1 MEETISQSF
10 SHSRA
15 PSDCMASASHF
26 VRTRP
31 NHAVR
36 TQQTRPEISEINW
49 RLLTIL
55 LHLPRSL
62 AVHHGVDSIASR
74 AAAFAVLALIMRVVI
89 ASIAMSPGRAE
100 ACMRYGNTCATF
112 LITGQQDVNKPV
124 PGPGARWGAS
134 SPPPPLLFFAFPSP
148 SPSHSLS
155 PPFLPSS
162 LTSPHSLPYTF
173 LSPHPLPFSS
183 LK

>member
-89 ASIAMSPGRAE
+89 GSIAMSPGRAE

-134 SPPPPLLFFAFPSP
+134 SPPPPSSFSLFLLLHLLILFLLLFFLLLLLLLTHSP
-148 SPSHSLS
+148 T
-155 PPFLPSS
+155 PFSR
-162 LTSPHSLPYTF
+162 
-173 LSPHPLPFSS
+173 PLPFPS
-183 LK
+183 LL